1 MRGDVHELRAPRN
14 ARGNEQHGA
23 RYAVVLQSDDLLLST
38 VLIAPTSRSAMARSF
53 RPTIAIGDDRT
64 QVMVEQTTAVAP
76 ERMGEL
82 VGHVSRRELE
92 EIDEALRLVFELH

>member
-1 MRGDVHELRAPRN
+1 M
-14 ARGNEQHGA
+14 
-23 RYAVVLQSDDLLLST
+23 VLQSDDLLLST
-38 VLIAPTSRSAMARSF
+38 VLVAPTSRLAAARSF

-64 QVMVEQTTAVAP
+64 QVMVEQATAVAP
-76 ERMGEL
+76 ERMGEI